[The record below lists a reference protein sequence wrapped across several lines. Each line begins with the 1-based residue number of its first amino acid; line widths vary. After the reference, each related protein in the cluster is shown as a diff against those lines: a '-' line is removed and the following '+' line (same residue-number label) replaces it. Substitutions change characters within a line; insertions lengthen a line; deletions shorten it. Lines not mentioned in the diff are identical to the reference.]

1 MKNIWED
8 EEEIKDLRSSSSKA
22 LTLEIRQLL
31 EALLKAQPK
40 KQTKKQSKNR
50 YKCKED
56 TFIHYLNLK

>member
-31 EALLKAQPK
+31 EALLKVQPK
-40 KQTKKQSKNR
+40 KQSKKR
-50 YKCKED
+50 YKRKED
-56 TFIHYLNLK
+56 TFIRYLK